1 MKHYIEDLEVDVRW
15 SFQPEEPMVRY
26 YPDGSG
32 HPGCAA
38 SVYDIEITAK
48 INGVNVDIT
57 NLLEQLGY
65 HVEDIAWELQERYD

>member
-1 MKHYIEDLEVDVRW
+1 MKHYIEDLEVDVSW

-32 HPGCAA
+32 YPGCAA
-38 SVYDIEITAK
+38 SVYDIEITTK
-48 INGVNVDIT
+48 INGVEVDIT